1 MTNKQTSKL
10 PSITE
15 KQKEILLHLYKFRF
29 LNTHQIQKLL
39 NHKNPNRTLSWIKDL
54 IEKKCINRHYDR
66 KSFEDNTK
74 PAIYYLAAKSRHIL
88 KSEKNLELEQL
99 EYIYSEHRRE
109 KKFVEHSLF
118 IVTVYL
124 FLLSQKEAEE
134 ELKFFTKIDL
144 NGYEYFPQPL
154 PDAFIAVKGQNS
166 TKRYFLDLF
175 DEYTPPFA
183 IRQRVRK
190 YLEYA
195 ESSDWDENTDNAP
208 LPVILIICPTESL
221 KTHINIYTKS
231 LLEKTYEDKIS
242 FFLTTKLRISTGDKN
257 NVWQKVELE

>member
-1 MTNKQTSKL
+1 MTSKQTPKL
-10 PSITE
+10 IPITD
-15 KQKEILLHLYKFRF
+15 KQKEILLYLYKFRF

-66 KSFEDNTK
+66 KSFEENTK
-74 PAIYYLAAKSRHIL
+74 PATYYLGVKSRYIL
-88 KSEKNLELEQL
+88 KSEKNLKLEQL

-109 KKFVEHSLF
+109 KKFMDHCLF
-118 IVTVYL
+118 LVDVYL
-124 FLLSQKEAEE
+124 FLISQKEEKE
-134 ELKFFTKIDL
+134 DLKFFTKVDL

-154 PDAFIAVKGQNS
+154 PDAFIADKKQEN

-183 IRQRVRK
+183 LRQRVKK

-195 ESSDWDENTDNAP
+195 ENNQWDENTDNAP
-208 LPVILIICPTESL
+208 LPSILIICPTESL
-221 KTHINIYTKS
+221 KKHINLYAKA

-242 FFLTTKLRISTGDKN
+242 LFLTSKQRISASNKD
-257 NVWQKVELE
+257 VWQKVELT